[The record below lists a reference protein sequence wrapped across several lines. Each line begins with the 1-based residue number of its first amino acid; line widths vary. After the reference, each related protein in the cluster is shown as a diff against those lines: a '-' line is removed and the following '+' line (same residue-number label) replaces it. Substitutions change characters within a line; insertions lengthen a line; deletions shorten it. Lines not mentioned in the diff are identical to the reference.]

1 MEIQNNLNLR
11 KRGREENFGSE
22 LTFESLTEQNFG
34 EFLKVK
40 KIIFKPERIQEIWN
54 KLSHEFGEEIAKVL
68 NILNILEIY
77 FLKISYFILFYKRN
91 IL

>member
-22 LTFESLTEQNFG
+22 LTFKSLTEQNFV

-40 KIIFKPERIQEIWN
+40 KIIFKPERIQQIWN
-54 KLSHEFGEEIAKVL
+54 ILNTEFGDEIAKVL
-68 NILNILEIY
+68 NI
-77 FLKISYFILFYKRN
+77 
-91 IL
+91 